1 MLAASELECVR
12 GERRLFAGVSFT
24 LGAGHGLLVQG
35 ANGSGKTSLLRI
47 VLGLAPP
54 ASGEVTW
61 TGRPIR
67 SLGEAYRRDFVYC
80 GHSNALKDDLSA
92 VENVRTAAAISGGR
106 ITHEGARAALA
117 RVGVAAEADLPV
129 RSLSQGQK
137 RRTALARLA
146 PDGAK
151 LWVLDEPLSALD
163 AGGVE
168 WLAGVL
174 DAHLE
179 RGGLALVTSHQA
191 LPVRARLN
199 TLHLGER

>member
-24 LGAGHGLLVQG
+24 LGAGDGLVVHG
-35 ANGSGKTSLLRI
+35 ANGAGKTSLLRI
-47 VLGLAPP
+47 VLGLALP

-67 SLGEAYRRDFVYC
+67 GLGEAYRRDLVYC

-92 VENVRTAAAISGGR
+92 VENVRAAAALSRGR
-106 ITHEGARAALA
+106 ITREEARAALA
-117 RVGVAAEADLPV
+117 RAGVAAEADLPV
-129 RSLSQGQK
+129 RNLSQGQK

-146 PDGAK
+146 PGGAR

-191 LPVRARLN
+191 LPVRARLS
-199 TLHLGER
+199 TLQLGSR

>member
-1 MLAASELECVR
+1 MLAASDLECVR
-12 GERRLFAGVSFT
+12 GERTLFSGVSFAVRP
-24 LGAGHGLLVQG
+24 GGGLLVQG
-35 ANGSGKTSLLRI
+35 ANGTGKTSLLRI
-47 VLGLAPP
+47 VVGLAPP
-54 ASGEVTW
+54 ARGDVTW
-61 TGRPIR
+61 DARPIR
-67 SLGEAYRRDFVYC
+67 SLGEAYRRDLVYC

-92 VENVRTAAAISGGR
+92 VENVRAAAALSGGR
-106 ITHEGARAALA
+106 TTRAEARAALA

-137 RRTALARLA
+137 RRAALARLV
-146 PDGAK
+146 PGGAK

-179 RGGLALVTSHQA
+179 RGGLALVTSHQV
-191 LPVRARLN
+191 LPMRARLS
-199 TLHLGER
+199 TLQLGSR